1 MLITW
6 TPPLKSGKYK
16 VRCRVSGREFDDIEF
31 IYEPNSH
38 YDAAIKEAVGNDYE
52 ITYDR

>member
-16 VRCRVSGREFDDIEF
+16 VRCRVSGREFDVEDVTWLPKSRRWDTTFHVLGWYIE
-31 IYEPNSH
+31 
-38 YDAAIKEAVGNDYE
+38 K
-52 ITYDR
+52 